1 MTEKSRMEA
10 GSAPTLPGFGVANFL
25 SLAISPY
32 QSTAPAAIELA
43 ARKVAYCFGVSHDIA
58 RTIAELAGMGGRP

>member
-1 MTEKSRMEA
+1 MARHINKKA
-10 GSAPTLPGFGVANFL
+10 GAVRAVPGLNVANFV

-43 ARKVAYCFGVSHDIA
+43 ARKVAYCFGVSHEIA
-58 RTIAELAGMGGRP
+58 RTIAELAGMGGRT